1 MKIKMKTL
9 VALFVAAIAFSGS
22 AASGQDTSATQ
33 PIQLQDWQNNDFTN
47 KVVVATPDFYTNNQA
62 AIAADAQ
69 YRIQEEGP
77 VKGAEALQHSAR
89 IEPHPPT
96 AVLEADPWVQQDH
109 PWDINTNSPTIT
121 PP

>member
-1 MKIKMKTL
+1 MNIMMKTI
-9 VALFVAAIAFSGS
+9 VVLFAATIVSGVT
-22 AASGQDTSATQ
+22 AAYGQDTSPAQ
-33 PIQLQDWQNNDFTN
+33 PIQVQDWQNNDFTN
-47 KVVVATPDFYTNNQA
+47 KIVVATPDFYTNNQA

-69 YRIQEEGP
+69 YRVQEEGP

-96 AVLEADPWVQQDH
+96 AILEADPWVQQDH